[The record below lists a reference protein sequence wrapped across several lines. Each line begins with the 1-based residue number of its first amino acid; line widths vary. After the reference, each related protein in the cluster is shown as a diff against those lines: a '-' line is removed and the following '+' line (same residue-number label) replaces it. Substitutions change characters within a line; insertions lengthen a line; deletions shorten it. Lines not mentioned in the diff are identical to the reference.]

1 MAVAQG
7 RWVAAFVLIGAFGGA
22 CGPATELV
30 EPARRRVG
38 HAPRPAPVPEQASYC
53 TRLQPLLDQAV
64 KAAQVGTEL
73 VCLDIPGVTELG
85 RFGPSTAA
93 EEDALSNCF
102 DSSEHYATLMS
113 HPEAGF
119 DLTIDDDFVADRSIG
134 GSAGMPAL
142 IPWLPSVTAGVGRGE
157 RITAHV
163 VIREAHFATL
173 VGVATKLQGQARENA
188 CLRALCSSDYT
199 YVNKV
204 LMGTPSVVLSAQ
216 DHRRQE
222 LTVETGPLGAH
233 FTQEKLAGGAVR
245 VSSSRPVTLA
255 IARSSFRTP
264 QTERLCQFCGKE
276 GQECCSDAP
285 ACDGGLGCVANRC
298 VRVGEPE
305 HPCDQGR
312 CSSAASCVAGTCR
325 AECGA
330 LLEPCCAN
338 QQCSGELRCAPNP
351 KNSVETLVLS
361 QRVTVD
367 AGLFGA
373 DEDRGLG
380 RSSCAGLRERSR
392 FAVTKLGEGRGECP
406 QAWWF
411 DPHNSRDCRVGV
423 HFSVSTFGSVECQ
436 LDVYATPPPEPDVCL
451 R

>member
-1 MAVAQG
+1 MVVVQG
-7 RWVAAFVLIGAFGGA
+7 LRVAAFVLVGAVGCA
-22 CGPATELV
+22 CGPSAQLV
-30 EPARRRVG
+30 EPSQRKAANV
-38 HAPRPAPVPEQASYC
+38 PRATRLPEQTSYC

-73 VCLDIPGVTELG
+73 ACLDIPGVTELG
-85 RFGPSTAA
+85 RYGPPTAA

-102 DSSEHYATLMS
+102 DSNEGYAALVS

-119 DLTIDDDFVADRSIG
+119 DLTIDDEFVVDRSVG
-134 GSAGMPAL
+134 ASARLPAL
-142 IPWLPSVTAGVGRGE
+142 IPWLPSVKAGIGRGE

-163 VIREAHFATL
+163 VIRAAHFATL
-173 VGVATKLQGQARENA
+173 VGVATKLQGQTRENA

-204 LMGTPSVVLSAQ
+204 LIGTPSVVLSAE
-216 DHRRQE
+216 DRQQHE
-222 LTVETGPLGAH
+222 LAVETGPLGVN
-233 FTQEKLAGGAVR
+233 FTQEKLAGGATR

-255 IARSSFRTP
+255 IARSSFRTA

-276 GQECCSDAP
+276 AQQCCDEAP
-285 ACDGGLGCVANRC
+285 ACDGGLGCVGNQC

-305 HPCDQGR
+305 QPCDQGR
-312 CSSAASCVAGTCR
+312 CSSAATCVAGTCR

-330 LLEPCCAN
+330 FLEPCCPN
-338 QQCSGELRCAPNP
+338 RQCSGELHCAPNP
-351 KNSVETLVLS
+351 KNTVETLVLS

-380 RSSCAGLRERSR
+380 LSSCSGLRERSR
-392 FAVTKLGEGRGECP
+392 FAVTKVGDGRGECP

-411 DPHNSRDCRVGV
+411 DPSNSRDCRVGV
-423 HFSVSTFGSVECQ
+423 HFSVSTLGSVECQ
-436 LDVYATPPPEPDVCL
+436 LDVYATPPPEPDVCA